1 MKKTTWVLI
10 WLFAIAFSASAQS
23 PQRMNYQTVVRN
35 TNGNVTANTPVKF
48 RFTIHDG
55 SATGTTVFT
64 ETQTTTT
71 NQLGLVN
78 LEIGQLNNLAVINWG
93 LGAKYL
99 QVEVDI
105 NNTGI
110 FTDMG
115 TTQLISVPYALYAA
129 NSNAGPAGPT
139 GPQGI
144 TGPAGAT
151 GAAGPTG
158 ANGAAG
164 TTGPQGLIG
173 PTGADGAVGNTGPT
187 GPTGND
193 GIAGAQGNTGPTGAG
208 GGATGP
214 TGPQGPTGN
223 DGAAGL
229 QGPTGNDGAAGN
241 TGPQGPTGADG
252 AQGQPGATGPT
263 GPAGST
269 GLLPNGTATGNTT
282 YWNGTEWVTNSNNI
296 YNNGGNI
303 GIGTT
308 NPNAKLEV
316 QGTVFGYMRES
327 SYHTFNL
334 PSWSGQ
340 GNHKIWMASPGGD
353 GSDDQ
358 INGNMNYRHTWVAPY
373 NGRLVKVIIRVADFS
388 SGGGNDLSNFTFGL
402 SVNQTNGTNPTPTFV
417 GTNYTS
423 IDNGQFYEFVAPAN
437 WSFSKGDAIRLCLLT
452 SNGWIEDNDY
462 FVTAVW
468 EYQQFD

>member
-1 MKKTTWVLI
+1 MKKTTLVLI
-10 WLFAIAFSASAQS
+10 WLLAIAFSASAQS

-35 TNGNVTANTPVKF
+35 TNGNVTANTAVKF

-78 LEIGQLNNLAVINWG
+78 LEIGQLNNLAVVNWG

-105 NNTGI
+105 NNTGT

-115 TTQLISVPYALYAA
+115 ATQLISVPYALYAA

-139 GPQGI
+139 GPQGV

-151 GAAGPTG
+151 GAAGP
-158 ANGAAG
+158 AG
-164 TTGPQGLIG
+164 SAGVTGPQGVTG
-173 PTGADGAVGNTGPT
+173 PAGNNGNDGPT
-187 GPTGND
+187 GPTGPQGPNGND
-193 GIAGAQGNTGPTGAG
+193 GAAGAAGPTGPAGETGPTGAG

-214 TGPQGPTGN
+214 TGPQGPAGN
-223 DGAAGL
+223 DG
-229 QGPTGNDGAAGN
+229 TAGN

-252 AQGQPGATGPT
+252 QQGPAGSAGATGPT
-263 GPAGST
+263 GPTGST

-296 YNNGGNI
+296 YNNGGNV

-308 NPNAKLEV
+308 NPAAKLEV

-334 PSWSGQ
+334 PNWSGQ
-340 GNHKIWMASPGGD
+340 GNHKIWMPNPGGD

-373 NGRLVKVIIRVADFS
+373 NGRLVKVVIRVADFS

-423 IDNGQFYEFVAPAN
+423 IDNGQYYEFVAPAN
-437 WSFSKGDAIRLCLLT
+437 WSFSKGDALRLCLLT

>member
-1 MKKTTWVLI
+1 MKKITLVLI
-10 WLFAIAFSASAQS
+10 WLLAIAFSASAQS

-35 TNGNVTANTPVKF
+35 TNGNVTANTAVKF

-78 LEIGQLNNLAVINWG
+78 LEIGQLNNLAVVNWG

-105 NNTGI
+105 NNTGT

-115 TTQLISVPYALYAA
+115 ATQLISVPYALYAA

-151 GAAGPTG
+151 GAAGLAGSTG
-158 ANGAAG
+158 V
-164 TTGPQGLIG
+164 TGPQGVTG
-173 PTGADGAVGNTGPT
+173 PAGNNGNDGPT
-187 GPTGND
+187 GPTGPQGPNGSD
-193 GIAGAQGNTGPTGAG
+193 GAAGAAGPTGPAGETGPTGAG

-214 TGPQGPTGN
+214 TGPQGPAGN
-223 DGAAGL
+223 DGTAGS
-229 QGPTGNDGAAGN
+229 

-252 AQGQPGATGPT
+252 LQGPAGSAGATGPT
-263 GPAGST
+263 GPTGNT

-296 YNNGGNI
+296 YNNGGNV

-334 PSWSGQ
+334 PNWSGQ

-373 NGRLVKVIIRVADFS
+373 NGRLVKVVVRVADFS

-423 IDNGQFYEFVAPAN
+423 IDNGQYYEFVAPAN
-437 WSFSKGDAIRLCLLT
+437 WSFSKGDALRLCLLT